1 MRPQMENI
9 QKSGWRSIT
18 GKIKKRSWIVLSL
31 VLTVILLFTL
41 SAQAMTS
48 TNYKL
53 DWYVPLSGGG
63 GHASSA
69 SYAIDYTVGQTASGN
84 ASSTSY
90 STGLGFWAAVWQR
103 WIYLPLIF
111 R

>member
-9 QKSGWRSIT
+9 QKSGWRSIA
-18 GKIKKRSWIVLSL
+18 GKIKKRSWIILSL
-31 VLTVILLFTL
+31 VLTVILLFTI

-63 GHASSA
+63 GRCQF
-69 SYAIDYTVGQTASGN
+69 GQLCHRLHGWSDCQ
-84 ASSTSY
+84 
-90 STGLGFWAAVWQR
+90 WQR
-103 WIYLPLIF
+103 RQHKLQCRIGILDGGVAEVDLLAADI
-111 R
+111 

>member
-1 MRPQMENI
+1 MRSQMDNI
-9 QKSGWRSIT
+9 LKSGWRSIS
-18 GKIKKRSWIVLSL
+18 GKIKKRSWIILGVVLAF
-31 VLTVILLFTL
+31 ILLFTL

-69 SYAIDYTVGQTASGN
+69 SYAIDFTVGQTASGN
-84 ASSTSY
+84 AASTTY
-90 STGLGFWAAVWQR
+90 SAGLGFWTAVWQR
-103 WIYLPLIF
+103 WLYLPLIF